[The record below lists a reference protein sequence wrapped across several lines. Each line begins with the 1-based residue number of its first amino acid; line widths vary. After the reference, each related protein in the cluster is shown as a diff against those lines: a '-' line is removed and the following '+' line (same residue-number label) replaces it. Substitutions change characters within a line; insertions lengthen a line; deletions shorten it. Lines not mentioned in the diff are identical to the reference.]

1 MAPHRQLH
9 RQSTLAEPT
18 HEESTGHFPSAI
30 DPSAAKQYPTRLFDS
45 AALRDNR
52 VGVVVWHLDDPT
64 DLCSFRIVDV
74 NPIAAK
80 LLGST
85 IENLRGKTLTAF
97 PKFLESDIP
106 RQCLEVLRS
115 GKPLDFGD
123 VPYNGDESIEEGIY
137 SIRVFPILGDCV
149 GVSVENVTDERIA
162 ERAVR
167 ESEERFRLLVEGV
180 QEYAILHLDTDG
192 QVVSW
197 NPGAERLKGYPAAEI
212 IGKHFSIFYPPEDVQ
227 RGKPDQNLKDAA
239 QKSQTEDEGWRIR
252 KNGSRFWANVVITA
266 LRDSQGNLRGF
277 AKLTRD
283 MTDRREKVQQL
294 RRANQQ
300 LELRVRQRT
309 ADLVRVNLELRTEIA
324 ERERAEEQLRHS
336 LDQLRALAARL
347 QFVREEERMR
357 IAREIHDEL
366 GQACTALKMDLS
378 LLARKASKSQVQLRA
393 KAESAMR
400 LVDNLIQSM
409 RRMASELRPSTLD
422 DLGLV
427 AALEWQAQ
435 EYESRTEIRCHL
447 MLPSEPLTL
456 DANRSTAIFRIFQEA
471 LTNIARHSQATRV
484 DASLTKDAQ
493 NLVLQVRDNGAG
505 YDPKQLKAGKS
516 LGLVGM
522 RERALLLD
530 GEFTIKG
537 IPGKGTTVTVRIPIL
552 PSIRGG
558 VQT

>member
-1 MAPHRQLH
+1 MTPHPQVH
-9 RQSTLAEPT
+9 VD
-18 HEESTGHFPSAI
+18 FPSVDSKREHTKAGP
-30 DPSAAKQYPTRLFDS
+30 DEAAPTAPFADS

-52 VGVVVWHLDDPT
+52 VGVVVWHLDDPA
-64 DLCSFRIVDV
+64 DLRSFRIVDV

-80 LLGST
+80 LVGT
-85 IENLRGKTLTAF
+85 AIEALRGKTLAAF
-97 PKFLESDIP
+97 PRFLGSDIP
-106 RQCLEVLRS
+106 RQCVEVLRT
-115 GKPLDFGD
+115 GKPLDLGD
-123 VPYNGDESIEEGIY
+123 VPYTGDESIEEGIY
-137 SIRVFPILGDCV
+137 SIRIFPILGDCV
-149 GVSVENVTDERIA
+149 GVSVENVTDQRMA

-180 QEYAILHLDTDG
+180 QEYAILHLDPAG
-192 QVVSW
+192 QIVSW
-197 NPGAERLKGYPAAEI
+197 NPGAERLKGYSAADI
-212 IGKHFSIFYPPEDVQ
+212 IGKHFSVFYPPEEVLA
-227 RGKPDQNLKDAA
+227 GKPGLNLQHAA
-239 QKSQTEDEGWRIR
+239 RFGQSEDEGWRIR
-252 KNGSRFWANVVITA
+252 KDGSRFWANVVITA
-266 LRDSQGNLRGF
+266 LRDSRGDLRGF

-283 MTDRREKVQQL
+283 MTDRREKEQQL

-300 LELRVRQRT
+300 LELRVKQRT

-366 GQACTALKMDLS
+366 GQACTALKMDIA
-378 LLARKASKSQVQLRA
+378 LLARRAGKSQVQLRD
-393 KAESAMR
+393 KANSAMR

-447 MLPSEPLTL
+447 TLPSDALTV
-456 DANRSTAIFRIFQEA
+456 DAARSTAIFRIFQEA
-471 LTNIARHSQATRV
+471 LTNIARHAKATRV
-484 DASLTKDAQ
+484 DASLAKNQ
-493 NLVLQVRDNGAG
+493 NSLVLQVRDNGIG
-505 YDPKQLKAGKS
+505 YDPKQLKVGRS

-530 GEFTIKG
+530 GEFAIEGVPK
-537 IPGKGTTVTVRIPIL
+537 KGTTITVRIPIP
-552 PSIRGG
+552 PSG
-558 VQT
+558 VQKAEPE

>member
-1 MAPHRQLH
+1 MILH
-9 RQSTLAEPT
+9 RHLHSDIPIGEPNT
-18 HEESTGHFPSAI
+18 KQHSDRLVARTEESVAHIYDAEV
-30 DPSAAKQYPTRLFDS
+30 
-45 AALRDNR
+45 LRDNR
-52 VGVVVWHLDDPT
+52 VGVVVWHLDDST
-64 DLCSFRIVDV
+64 DLRSFRIVDV

-80 LLGST
+80 LVGSK
-85 IENLRGKTLTAF
+85 IEKLRGKTLTDF
-97 PKFLESDIP
+97 PQFLGSDIP

-123 VPYNGDESIEEGIY
+123 VSYNGDESIEGGIY

-149 GVSVENVTDERIA
+149 GVAFENVTDQRMA

-180 QEYAILHLDTDG
+180 QEYAILHLDPDG
-192 QVVSW
+192 HIVSW
-197 NPGAERLKGYPAAEI
+197 NPGAERLKGFSAPEI
-212 IGKHFSIFYPPEDVQ
+212 IGKHFSVFYSAEDVH
-227 RGKPDQNLKDAA
+227 RGQPEHNLREAA
-239 QKSQTEDEGWRIR
+239 HKGQSEDEGWRIR

-266 LRDSQGNLRGF
+266 LRDSHGNLRGF

-283 MTDRREKVQQL
+283 MTERREKEQQL

-309 ADLVRVNLELRTEIA
+309 ADLVRVNLELRTEIL

-336 LDQLRALAARL
+336 LEQLRALAARL

-366 GQACTALKMDLS
+366 GQACTALKMDIS
-378 LLARKASKSQVQLRA
+378 LLARKTEKGQVQLRA

-400 LVDNLIQSM
+400 LIDNLIQSM

-427 AALEWQAQ
+427 SALEWQAQ
-435 EYESRTEIRCHL
+435 EYEARTEIQCHL
-447 MLPSEPLTL
+447 KLPADPLLL

-471 LTNIARHSQATRV
+471 LTNIARHAQASRV
-484 DASLTKDAQ
+484 DACLKRIDHS
-493 NLVLQVRDNGAG
+493 LVLEVRDNGIG
-505 YDPKQLKAGKS
+505 YDPKQIRIGRS

-522 RERALLLD
+522 RERALLID
-530 GEFTIKG
+530 GEFTIEG
-537 IPGKGTTVTVRIPIL
+537 VPGKGTTIRVRIPI
-552 PSIRGG
+552 PSTGTTG
-558 VQT
+558 VETK

>member
-1 MAPHRQLH
+1 MTSHRQMH
-9 RQSTLAEPT
+9 PESPIVDGFDEKHSSRFPTAEP
-18 HEESTGHFPSAI
+18 HSSPEN
-30 DPSAAKQYPTRLFDS
+30 
-45 AALRDNR
+45 LRDNR
-52 VGVVVWHLDDPT
+52 VGVVVWHLDDSS
-64 DLCSFRIVDV
+64 DLQSFRIVDV
-74 NPIAAK
+74 NLIAAR
-80 LLGST
+80 LVRTT
-85 IENLRGKTLTAF
+85 IEDLRGKTLAAF
-97 PKFLESDIP
+97 PKLLESDIP
-106 RQCLEVLRS
+106 RQCVEVLRT

-123 VPYNGDESIEEGIY
+123 VPYSGDEHIDEGIY
-137 SIRVFPILGDCV
+137 SIRIFPILGDCV
-149 GVSVENVTDERIA
+149 GVSVENVTDQRMA

-180 QEYAILHLDTDG
+180 QEYAILHLDAGG

-197 NPGAERLKGYPAAEI
+197 NPGAERLKGYAASEI
-212 IGKHFSIFYPPEDVQ
+212 IGKHFSVFYPPDDVAH
-227 RGKPDQNLKDAA
+227 GKPEQNLRHAA
-239 QKSQTEDEGWRIR
+239 EKGQSEDEGWRLR
-252 KNGSRFWANVVITA
+252 KDGSRFWANVVITA
-266 LRDSQGNLRGF
+266 LRDSHGDLRGF

-283 MTDRREKVQQL
+283 MTDRREKEEQL

-336 LDQLRALAARL
+336 LEQLRALAARL

-366 GQACTALKMDLS
+366 GQACTALKMDIS
-378 LLARKASKSQVQLRA
+378 LLARRTGKSEVRIRT

-447 MLPSEPLTL
+447 DLPHDPLEL

-471 LTNIARHSQATRV
+471 LTNIARHAKATRV
-484 DASLTKDAQ
+484 DASLTRLNDS
-493 NLVLQVRDNGAG
+493 LLLQVRDNGSG
-505 YDPKQLKAGKS
+505 YDPKQLRVGRS

-530 GEFTIKG
+530 GEFTIEG
-537 IPGKGTTVTVRIPIL
+537 IPGKGTIIKVRIPIP
-552 PSIRGG
+552 PSPQGAEAK
-558 VQT
+558 